1 MREKATPKNRTN
13 PASSAVWLCHRSHPA
28 ETQRRSFS
36 TFAWRSTL
44 LINQVVDGNHGHKTS
59 VGGVNI
65 SAIEQPLNRFSHCN
79 EQDTIISMADV
90 TKEGTSPSFYDDEE
104 NLKRL
109 CDFLRS
115 RDGPAVREALL
126 MEKRVYYL
134 KGKSLARVSV

>member
-1 MREKATPKNRTN
+1 
-13 PASSAVWLCHRSHPA
+13 
-28 ETQRRSFS
+28 
-36 TFAWRSTL
+36 
-44 LINQVVDGNHGHKTS
+44 
-59 VGGVNI
+59 
-65 SAIEQPLNRFSHCN
+65 
-79 EQDTIISMADV
+79 MADV